1 MRRSFVI
8 IAILTLM
15 VLVSTPLL
23 ADTITFKGG
32 YTKVDL
38 QEGNKS
44 VTLSDGA
51 TVTTDQVN
59 LSSDSI
65 SIYGKDYRYV
75 SCTGNVVAVE
85 SEHGISFRSPTLFYD
100 RGLGK
105 VSSDSWIE
113 IQDTENQ
120 AALSGAWFE
129 YDMESRFIKLQMMAR
144 ILKVTDEGLMVCRA
158 DSIEYDGENNIVSL
172 KGGATVVWNDD
183 TYSAAMITVNLDTNE
198 INLYGTIS
206 GEFNG

>member
-1 MRRSFVI
+1 MRRSLLI
-8 IAILTLM
+8 IVILTLM
-15 VLVSTPLL
+15 VPLF
-23 ADTITFKGG
+23 ADTISFNGG

-38 QEGNKS
+38 QEGKKS
-44 VTLSDGA
+44 VTLSGGA

-65 SIYGKDYRYV
+65 SIYGENYRYV
-75 SCTGNVVAVE
+75 NCTGNVVAVE

-100 RGLGK
+100 RSLGR

-158 DSIEYDGENNIVSL
+158 DSIEYDGENNMVSL

-183 TYSAAMITVNLDTNE
+183 TYSAAMITVDLDTNE